1 MKHVVWERMPAD
13 EPDVSFGSEGELGSA
28 NTAGGTAGPAITN
41 MRICTGKGS
50 VVVVDALNGDNA
62 VPGVMG
68 SPRGTPR
75 VPKNRRVSG
84 RKKT

>member
-1 MKHVVWERMPAD
+1 MKHVVWERMLAD

-62 VPGVMG
+62 VPRVMG
-68 SPRGTPR
+68 SPQGGHR
-75 VPKNRRVSG
+75 VLKNR
-84 RKKT
+84 